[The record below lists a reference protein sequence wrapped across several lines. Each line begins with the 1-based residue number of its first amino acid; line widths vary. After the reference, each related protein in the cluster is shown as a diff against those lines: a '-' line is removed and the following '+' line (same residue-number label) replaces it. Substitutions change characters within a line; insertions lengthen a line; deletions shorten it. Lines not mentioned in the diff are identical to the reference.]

1 MAIEC
6 NACNAIV
13 IPKKD
18 IAIGWVVFW
27 VIVFWPAAII
37 YAITRQ
43 PVQCP
48 SCGGKVYGNS
58 APSDLQDINLI
69 PQQETHSKAT
79 ENSGSGKVKHR
90 PALQT
95 KAAKTKTRSFSRREF
110 KVAIVGESHYLRTLR
125 RAKDSV
131 KDYNGTGY
139 INVILAR
146 EPANKF
152 DENAIKVM
160 TTDLETIGYL
170 SRAKA
175 KRYQKAFDVWANEG
189 YLIKCQAKL
198 VGGTKEKKNIGA
210 WLDLETPKTIESAF
224 QNRRAPK

>member
-6 NACNAIV
+6 NACNATV

-18 IAIGWVVFW
+18 IAIGWVIFW

-37 YAITRQ
+37 YVVTRQ
-43 PVQCP
+43 PIQCP
-48 SCGGKVYGNS
+48 SCGAKVYGDTN
-58 APSDLQDINLI
+58 PSDRQDTSLC
-69 PQQETHSKAT
+69 PQQKGRPGTPKKA
-79 ENSGSGKVKHR
+79 SPDKPQDSPKPPVKDNG
-90 PALQT
+90 
-95 KAAKTKTRSFSRREF
+95 TKTRSFGMREF
-110 KVAIVGESHYLRTLR
+110 NLDIVGESHYLRTLQQV
-125 RAKDSV
+125 KSSV
-131 KDYNGTGY
+131 KDYRGAGY
-139 INVILAR
+139 IDVILAR
-146 EPANKF
+146 EPDNPF
-152 DENAIKVM
+152 DGNAIKVM